1 MSFTPENANRPEGA
15 GTGVQR
21 NYPTPNKGPRRARVA
36 LIVDLGTQE
45 REDIHELNGKA
56 VPAGTEGAVVKPQ
69 KPCQQVAVF
78 ADLVNDVVDYG
89 GDIGKA
95 QYRLLLNNTFAG
107 KLKGINFTAS
117 PPKDANGKT
126 IEGKKWGFHPQNLLT
141 KLANAVGKPEVVES
155 MDISQLLGQQFI
167 ADVDVTTKP
176 SGKMDGD
183 GNEIIYKNVNF
194 KAANKPAP
202 VMKDTGEVDDDGN
215 AIEIE
220 EVPVFAALKATPLCI
235 TFPNAKA
242 ADIQF
247 IRANLIKQIKL
258 ASNYAGS
265 NMQKAIEEYEA
276 SKATG
281 EAPAE
286 GAVAPAEKPKAKPA
300 AKPKEKAPVDTSDMD
315 SDVPF

>member
-1 MSFTPENANRPEGA
+1 MSFTPANANRPDNG
-15 GTGVQR
+15 GGDYTPR
-21 NYPTPNKGPRRARVA
+21 NFPTPNKGPRRARVS

-56 VPAGTEGAVVKPQ
+56 VPAGTEGATVKPQ

-95 QYRLLLNNTFAG
+95 QYRLLLNNSFAG

-141 KLANAVGKPEVVES
+141 KLANAVGKPEVIES

-167 ADVDVTTKP
+167 ADVDVSEKP
-176 SGKMDGD
+176 AGKNDAE
-183 GNEIIYKNVNF
+183 GNPIIYKNVNF

-202 VMKDTGEVDDDGN
+202 VMKDTGEVDEDGN
-215 AIEIE
+215 AIEVE
-220 EVPVFAALKATPLCI
+220 EVPTYAPLKAKPLCI
-235 TFPNAKA
+235 TFANAKA
-242 ADIQF
+242 EDIQF
-247 IRANLIKQIKL
+247 IRSNIIKQIKL

-265 NMQKAIEEYEA
+265 EMQKAIEAYEA

-281 EAPAE
+281 DAPAE
-286 GAVAPAEKPKAKPA
+286 GAVAPAKKPAAKPA
-300 AKPKEKAPVDTSDMD
+300 AKPKAPVDNSDMD
-315 SDVPF
+315 DDIPF